1 MGDYKI
7 SVKALQDFIDKY
19 SKLDHN
25 LVLSDIYM
33 YVKDRQNYASCLKIS
48 SLHVLDITYDAK
60 VTAEMSKPS
69 SLVWYT
75 IER

>member
-1 MGDYKI
+1 MKCVFKVSQNFYEIRNDKI
-7 SVKALQDFIDKY
+7 L
-19 SKLDHN
+19 
-25 LVLSDIYM
+25 
-33 YVKDRQNYASCLKIS
+33 
-48 SLHVLDITYDAK
+48 TYDGK